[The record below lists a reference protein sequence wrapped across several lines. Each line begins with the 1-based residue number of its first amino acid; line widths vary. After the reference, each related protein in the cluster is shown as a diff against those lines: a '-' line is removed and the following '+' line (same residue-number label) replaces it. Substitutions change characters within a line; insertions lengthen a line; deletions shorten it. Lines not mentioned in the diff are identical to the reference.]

1 MLLKEFGEDIV
12 KIFLDKIKDLNEYKT
27 TIII

>member
-12 KIFLDKIKDLNEYKT
+12 KIFLDQIKDLNEYKT